1 MANFT
6 DVAVAANKNAP
17 VRDNPGP
24 GSAMDTHQN
33 GVFAILTCTEVVLRQ
48 RQTTDI
54 VTNETGHFK
63 TFFQSFYQPPV
74 FYLNMRHVMNF
85 AAVRVNKPWQDHRNR
100 DQLAQFALVAINKL
114 SNGIQ
119 QGMFQRL
126 LGTFRQRVM
135 FFCQHFAAEIKQSDG
150 GVVTTKPYADC
161 VEIAGFGDDR
171 DSAAAPGGG
180 LLINFFDQPA
190 FDKLTRNFGYAGG
203 GKLALLGNLNPR
215 DWPVLVNQAINR
227 RAVKLFYEINIT
239 YLSLSAWCH
248 TFSY

>member
-1 MANFT
+1 MAI
-6 DVAVAANKNAP
+6 ARAA
-17 VRDNPGP
+17 
-24 GSAMDTHQN
+24 
-33 GVFAILTCTEVVLRQ
+33 
-48 RQTTDI
+48 
-54 VTNETGHFK
+54 
-63 TFFQSFYQPPV
+63 
-74 FYLNMRHVMNF
+74 
-85 AAVRVNKPWQDHRNR
+85 
-100 DQLAQFALVAINKL
+100 ALVAINKL

-135 FFCQHFAAEIKQSDG
+135 FFCQHFAAEIKQGDG

-180 LLINFFDQPA
+180 LLINFFNQPA

-215 DWPVLVNQAINR
+215 DWPILVNQAINR

-239 YLSLSAWCH
+239 YLSLSARCH
-248 TFSY
+248 TFLLSYDLVTVNDGLGDFKIRCECSQVGYFTCGECAETFLNANRTRRIERRHT

>member
-1 MANFT
+1 
-6 DVAVAANKNAP
+6 
-17 VRDNPGP
+17 
-24 GSAMDTHQN
+24 
-33 GVFAILTCTEVVLRQ
+33 
-48 RQTTDI
+48 
-54 VTNETGHFK
+54 
-63 TFFQSFYQPPV
+63 
-74 FYLNMRHVMNF
+74 MNF
-85 AAVRVNKPWQDHRNR
+85 AAVRVNKPWQDHGNG
-100 DQLAQFALVAINKL
+100 DQLAQLALVAINKL

-135 FFCQHFAAEIKQSDG
+135 FFCQHFATEIKQSDG

-161 VEIAGFGDDR
+161 VEIAGFGDNR